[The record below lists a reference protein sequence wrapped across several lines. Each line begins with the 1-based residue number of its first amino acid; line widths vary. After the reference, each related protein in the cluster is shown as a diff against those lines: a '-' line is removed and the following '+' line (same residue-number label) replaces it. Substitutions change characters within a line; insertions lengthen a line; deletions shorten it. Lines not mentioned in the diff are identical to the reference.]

1 MIDLITLR
9 RSNFISTCGAGSII
23 DFRSDKA
30 SISAMVLLFD
40 NWKYSRKII
49 EPRLAKFLNV
59 NDFREPPPLIDKEK
73 ILSGDNIR
81 VTQFPR
87 WLQCPKCRRIKD
99 LDEWGED
106 GLESYNKYCN
116 Y

>member
-40 NWKYSRKII
+40 NWKK
-49 EPRLAKFLNV
+49 
-59 NDFREPPPLIDKEK
+59 
-73 ILSGDNIR
+73 
-81 VTQFPR
+81 
-87 WLQCPKCRRIKD
+87 
-99 LDEWGED
+99 
-106 GLESYNKYCN
+106 
-116 Y
+116 